1 MPLPTGSLA
10 AFLHSLIGMFLG
22 VHGKFNDSGSYLI
35 SVLVGLHRKTDSPGR
50 NLFGTPFSNMARD
63 LKYPAMVS
71 F

>member
-1 MPLPTGSLA
+1 
-10 AFLHSLIGMFLG
+10 MFLG